1 MTVYQVG
8 NTFMIILLKLVF
20 CFLQMVY
27 FLTETYSKVRVAFL
41 SLFHDQEYFKSY
53 LTIGLCIRKWQPTP
67 IFLPEKFHGQRSL
80 AGCSPWGYMTEY
92 ACMRR
97 VQVDGL
103 VAINW

>member
-1 MTVYQVG
+1 MTMYQVG

-20 CFLQMVY
+20 YFLQMVY

-53 LTIGLCIRKWQPTP
+53 LTIGLWIRKWQHTP
-67 IFLPEKFHGQRSL
+67 VFLLEKLHGQRSQ
-80 AGCSPWGYMTEY
+80 AGCSPRGYMTEY

-97 VQVDGL
+97 VEVDGL
-103 VAINW
+103 VAVNW